1 MVSSLLLQAVET
13 SQRIKPCTP
22 FLSVLSLCVSSLVS
36 LPALAMFCRNTIEQ
50 DRPLLPG
57 PELGGEDIY

>member
-1 MVSSLLLQAVET
+1 MVSSLLLHAVET
-13 SQRIKPCTP
+13 SQRIKPCIP

-36 LPALAMFCRNTIEQ
+36 LPALAMFCRISIEQ

-57 PELGGEDIY
+57 PELGGDDIY